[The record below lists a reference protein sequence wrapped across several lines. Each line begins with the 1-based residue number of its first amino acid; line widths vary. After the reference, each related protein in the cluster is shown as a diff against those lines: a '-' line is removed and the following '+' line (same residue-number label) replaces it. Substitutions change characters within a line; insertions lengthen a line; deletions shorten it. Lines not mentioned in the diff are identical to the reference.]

1 MMILKKL
8 GGYIV
13 AVVYNAVFVFKV
25 LLHLEL
31 SGSQILVE
39 QLVKHRQWQWDICDN
54 LPKSSDILFS
64 GKAFIIWFWK
74 K

>member
-1 MMILKKL
+1 MILKKL

-25 LLHLEL
+25 LLHLEP

-39 QLVKHRQWQWDICDN
+39 QLVKHRQWQWDN
-54 LPKSSDILFS
+54 LFVWFACWDIKYFL
-64 GKAFIIWFWK
+64 ILLR
-74 K
+74 